1 MSLVWPQAV
10 GIQVDF
16 RWTSETTTGGTTER
30 KTLSCS
36 NLLVTTQNLK
46 SVNSHL
52 SLTLMRVKL
61 VMEYLLLYCLVN
73 LISSNTDEKFLIFK
87 RSL

>member
-36 NLLVTTQNLK
+36 NLLVTTQNIK

-61 VMEYLLLYCLVN
+61 VLFHYQFRLLKYFR
-73 LISSNTDEKFLIFK
+73 EKK
-87 RSL
+87 